1 MTANTPPKKSN
12 PTGSPSTAR
21 RSARTASP
29 AGKSN
34 FRAVARAGTAG
45 AGRGVSP
52 LVGWTIAFVALAVVV
67 IGVVMVV
74 SVFSAPTTSP
84 GLTTPTVLTPT
95 TIAWSGRT
103 LGKADAP
110 VTVDLYG
117 DFRCSGCANF
127 TIGGSEASL
136 VADYVATGRAKL
148 VWHDRLIIDEIR
160 KDGTASRDAANAA
173 MCAADQNKFWVMHD
187 WLYANQSATEE
198 ASAFTAKRLSDIAQA
213 TGLDMAKF
221 QPCLDAGTHNA
232 EITAANASV
241 ASAIVSTPTIY
252 VNKKMVVNPTEGYS
266 ATYAQI
272 KAAIDAEPATAP
284 TATSAAPTPPSTPT
298 PAVTIAPSNEP
309 SVKPS

>member
-12 PTGSPSTAR
+12 PTANPSTAR
-21 RSARTASP
+21 RNARAASP
-29 AGKSN
+29 AGRSN
-34 FRAVARAGTAG
+34 SRAVARAGT

-52 LVGWTIAFVALAVVV
+52 LVGWTIVFVALAVVV
-67 IGVVMVV
+67 IGVVMVA
-74 SVFSAPTTSP
+74 SVASVPTASP
-84 GLTTPTVLTPT
+84 GLTPPTVLTPT

-110 VTVDLYG
+110 VIVDLYG
-117 DFRCSGCANF
+117 DFRCSACANF
-127 TIGGSEASL
+127 TFGGSEGSL

-173 MCAADQNKFWVMHD
+173 ICAADQNKFWVMHD
-187 WLYANQSATEE
+187 WLYANQSATED

-213 TGLDMAKF
+213 AGLDMGKF
-221 QPCLDAGTHNA
+221 QPCMDAGTHNA

-241 ASAIVSTPTIY
+241 ASAITSTPTIY
-252 VNKKMVVNPTEGYS
+252 VNKKMVVNTTEGYS

-272 KAAIDAEPATAP
+272 KTAIDAELATAP
-284 TATSAAPTPPSTPT
+284 TATPAAPTPPSTPT